1 MTIGTY
7 TLAVEAYQLIKG
19 YYDQA
24 GLTPPNDVAGL
35 ETYGGLAVPVR
46 MALRTLGYDAG
57 VVEIENTDILD
68 FTNLVLYFALANI
81 TSAIASANSTAIT
94 VGPIKIENKEY
105 RAEITRL
112 WEYYR
117 GLVARLLGIPIGNQI
132 VVTNRTWDWEKELD
146 TLASEYASEIV

>member
-24 GLTPPNDVAGL
+24 GLTPPNDAVGS

-46 MALRTLGYDAG
+46 MALRTLDYDIS
-57 VVEIENTDILD
+57 VVEIEDTHVLD
-68 FTNLVLYFALANI
+68 FINLVLYFALANV

-94 VGPIKIENKEY
+94 VGPIKVENKEY

-146 TLASEYASEIV
+146 VLASEYANEGV